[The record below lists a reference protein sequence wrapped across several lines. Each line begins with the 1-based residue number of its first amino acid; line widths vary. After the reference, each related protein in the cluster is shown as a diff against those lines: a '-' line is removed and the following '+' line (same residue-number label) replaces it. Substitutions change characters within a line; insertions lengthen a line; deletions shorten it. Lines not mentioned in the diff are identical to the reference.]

1 MPLKLPA
8 PILHL
13 EAVFRP
19 SLLRPDIK
27 AASVDHVDWNGLR
40 RAGWNAVVIDK
51 DNCLVRSASE
61 RGLVLTSRPSRM
73 WTRSGPRLRQDGRT
87 ASAPFPDE
95 H

>member
-19 SLLRPDIK
+19 KLLRPDIK
-27 AASVDHVDWNGLR
+27 AASVDNVDWQGLR

-51 DNCLVRSASE
+51 DNCLVSCRE
-61 RGLVLTSRPSRM
+61 GTQLTP
-73 WTRSGPRLRQDGRT
+73 PD
-87 ASAPFPDE
+87 APQRR
-95 H
+95 